1 MLRGDPADDADAVD
15 SLEPLRFGQRGE
27 LRAEDRLPGMLSC
40 LAIAAP
46 VTTSSPVTIR
56 TRMCAACASLTAAFD
71 SSRGG
76 STMPT
81 RLVISRSLDQ
91 G

>member
-1 MLRGDPADDADAVD
+1 M
-15 SLEPLRFGQRGE
+15 SSM
-27 LRAEDRLPGMLSC
+27 RASRSSSGKAAKSAPSIASPGMPTC
-40 LAIAAP
+40 RAIAAP

-56 TRMCAACASLTAAFD
+56 TRMWAAWAPATAALD

-81 RLVISRSLDQ
+81 RLVSCSPVT
-91 G
+91 